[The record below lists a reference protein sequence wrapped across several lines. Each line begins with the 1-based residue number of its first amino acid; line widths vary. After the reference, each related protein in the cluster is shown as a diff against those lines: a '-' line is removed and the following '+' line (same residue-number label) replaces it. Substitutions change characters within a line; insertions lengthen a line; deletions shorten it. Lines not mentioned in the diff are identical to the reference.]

1 MTRCATSLAAEA
13 VLDRR
18 AARLAQAGVPG
29 TMALSR
35 PDYIGSIP
43 PIGGGGVAGSSVTRS
58 QVEAFGALYYHGE
71 LDASGLMT
79 IAELMVE
86 ERFTLNIRDRVAFE
100 ALEAM
105 ATEMNRGWYD
115 AERRNQI
122 FVPTLGFGSGN
133 DVRRALQNLTAAL
146 TRYEREISYGP
157 ASFDRIV
164 NVDFAMSA
172 MLDTVG
178 RRGSLGLERAATV
191 LNGQLRL
198 ALAVV
203 GNTSIQRQFGARE
216 MWDLL
221 GILLDDGSGGR
232 PDFTQISGRAE
243 SGAAIFGWIAQRI
256 DQIRRRDGSLSA
268 HLRNDA
274 TLFRRAIQWQMSSGD
289 RQSARSGFGGA
300 AGPNGQT
307 AAPEPW
313 GGAGY
318 RDRDTGWGGGWA

>member
-1 MTRCATSLAAEA
+1 MPRCATSLAAEA

-18 AARLAQAGVPG
+18 AARLAQAGALG
-29 TMALSR
+29 TMALST
-35 PDYIGSIP
+35 PDFIGSIP
-43 PIGGGGVAGSSVTRS
+43 PIGGRGGVGSGVTRS

-71 LDASGLMT
+71 LDVSGLMT

-105 ATEMNRGWYD
+105 ATEMDRGWYD
-115 AERRNQI
+115 TERRNQI
-122 FVPTLGFGSGN
+122 FVPTLGFGSSN
-133 DVRRALQNLTAAL
+133 DVRRELQHLTAAL

-157 ASFDRIV
+157 TSFDPIA

-178 RRGSLGLERAATV
+178 RRGALGLERAATV

-216 MWDLL
+216 MWGLL
-221 GILLDDGSGGR
+221 GVLLDDGSGHR
-232 PDFTQISGRAE
+232 PNFAQISGRAE
-243 SGAAIFGWIAQRI
+243 SGAAILGWIAQRI
-256 DQIRRRDGSLSA
+256 DVIRRRDGSLSA

-274 TLFRRAIQWQMSSGD
+274 TLFRRANQWQMSLAD
-289 RQSARSGFGGA
+289 RQSAAPGLGGA
-300 AGPNGQT
+300 APPNGQT
-307 AAPEPW
+307 AAPAPW
-313 GGAGY
+313 GNGY